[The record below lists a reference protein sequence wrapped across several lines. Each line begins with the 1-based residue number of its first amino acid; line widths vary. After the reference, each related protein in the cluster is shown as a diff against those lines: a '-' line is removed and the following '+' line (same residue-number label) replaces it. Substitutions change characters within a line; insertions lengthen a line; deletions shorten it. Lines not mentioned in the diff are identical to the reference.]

1 MSFFARF
8 LEALHK
14 SRRRKAERVI
24 CQYGRLVE
32 EARAYD
38 LRCATRMAEKVA
50 AAETAQP
57 RHPGLQVQLT
67 SAS

>member
-8 LEALHK
+8 IEALHE

-24 CQYGRLVE
+24 CQSWRLVE
-32 EARAYD
+32 EARAYEI
-38 LRCATRMAEKVA
+38 RCATRMAEELAEAEA
-50 AAETAQP
+50 AQA
-57 RHPGLQVQLT
+57 RHPGLQAHLK